1 MTKTPK
7 NSVDDPMTQPTQS
20 SISTAPILL
29 VEDDTISL
37 SIIRA
42 FLNSIG
48 IVCDDAMD
56 GLNAFNKIVKKRYAA
71 VLIDI
76 EMPIMNGIQT
86 TAIIRKLGQYEQHHH
101 LSTLPII
108 ALTASQDQET
118 IQACQAAGITDVL
131 YKPIN
136 PEQLL
141 NKLSTYITSINTG
154 TVKTVQDGI
163 PQPTH
168 TNHSEE
174 IQTLTMLNTQEAI
187 ARIGGNETTYRRQL
201 ARFEKNHRD
210 AVQTLTDHLMTGNH
224 LAAAHYCHALRGVL
238 SNLGDTL
245 ISSKLREVEHNIK
258 TKQPISQ
265 STLNTISYKIKA
277 LLEGITQLTPITI
290 VTPFETS
297 ITQLEH
303 LKAQLAHAL
312 VHDLSH
318 ATPIVE
324 QLTAGLKNSILYP
337 KMHQI
342 AMDIEMFNIDD
353 AINELETLDLRDLD
367 NGNASTQ

>member
-1 MTKTPK
+1 MDSDDTMTPS
-7 NSVDDPMTQPTQS
+7 NQS
-20 SISTAPILL
+20 HRNNAPILL

-48 IVCDDAMD
+48 VVSDDAMD
-56 GLNAFNKIVKKRYAA
+56 GLDAFNKIVKKPYAA

-86 TAIIRKLGQYEQHHH
+86 TAIIRRLGQYEQHRH

-108 ALTASQDQET
+108 ALTAAQDQET
-118 IQACQAAGITDVL
+118 IEACQAAGMTDVL

-141 NKLSTYITSINTG
+141 NRLSAYITTTNTRSA
-154 TVKTVQDGI
+154 KTAHDSAIQANNS
-163 PQPTH
+163 
-168 TNHSEE
+168 NHSEE
-174 IQTLTMLNTQEAI
+174 IQRLTMLNTQEAI
-187 ARIGGNETTYRRQL
+187 ARIGGSEATYRRQL

-210 AVQTLTDHLMTGNH
+210 AVQTLTHHLITGNH

-245 ISSKLREVEHNIK
+245 ISSKLREIEHNIK
-258 TKQPISQ
+258 TKQPIRQ
-265 STLNTISYKIKA
+265 ETLNTISYKIKE
-277 LLEGITQLTPITI
+277 LLDKITQLAPITI
-290 VTPFETS
+290 VTPFETN
-297 ITQLEH
+297 IAQLTH

-312 VHDLSH
+312 ANDISH

-324 QLTAGLKNSILYP
+324 QLTAALKNSILYP
-337 KMHQI
+337 KILRI
-342 AMDIEMFNIDD
+342 AMDIEIFNIDD
-353 AINELETLDLRDLD
+353 AIDTLETLDLRDLD